1 MAEHISIEGPT
12 GDGRG
17 KIGVVAATVTAASRA
32 GLKVKTGQKVPVPD
46 GAQFFRQNDSG
57 THLTPITAMTAQYG
71 DIVVLP
77 DHRAGTY
84 LGAGSVL
91 LEGGEWATLTKLL
104 PQLVETELDGPT
116 HALDP
121 LDGVERRKDN
131 GD

>member
-1 MAEHISIEGPT
+1 MAGNASIEGPT

-17 KIGVVAATVTAASRA
+17 KTSIVAATITSATRA
-32 GLKVKTGQKVPVPD
+32 GLTVKTGRTVPVPD
-46 GAQFFRQNDSG
+46 GAQFFRQEDSS
-57 THLTPITAMTAQYG
+57 TRLAPITAMTAQCG

-91 LEGGEWATLTKLL
+91 LEGGEWATLTQLL

-121 LDGVERRKDN
+121 LALTERRKDN
-131 GD
+131 